1 MLCQV
6 AELLVEIPAA
16 DGMDRRCRDYQ
27 TESTL
32 PADIVIRR
40 EGYRPEAWPTLN
52 EDYMAYMESGIQF
65 YLGLLGFHG
74 LMLHAS
80 AVEYEGRAYLFS
92 GPCGA
97 GKSTRT
103 RLWHDQFGA
112 VIFNDDKP
120 ALRRLEEGWYAYGT
134 PWCGKDGINQNRK
147 VSLGGI
153 CFLHR
158 DDETIQIRPMEP
170 LAAIRSIMSQTFYQ
184 LWPRQMD
191 RLLPLVEGL
200 VTEIPIFEMSGPPNQ
215 ETAVLCRDTMTRSA
229 KERFG

>member
-16 DGMDRRCRDYQ
+16 DGMDRRCRDYR
-27 TESTL
+27 TESAL

-40 EGYRPEAWPTLN
+40 EGYRRSAWPTLN
-52 EDYMAYMESGIQF
+52 GDYMAYMESGIQF
-65 YLGLLGFHG
+65 YVGLLGFHG

-103 RLWHDQFGA
+103 RLWRDQFGA

-120 ALRRLEEGWYAYGT
+120 ALRRMEEGWYAYGT

-147 VSLGGI
+147 APLGGI
-153 CFLHR
+153 CFLQR
-158 DDETIQIRPMEP
+158 DDAHIQIRPVET
-170 LAAIRSIMSQTFYQ
+170 LEAIRSLMSQTLYQ
-184 LWPRQMD
+184 LWPQQMD

-200 VTEIPIFEMSGPPNQ
+200 VTEIPIFEMSGPPNE
-215 ETAVLCRDTMTRSA
+215 ETAALCRDTMTRAA

>member
-1 MLCQV
+1 MLCRI
-6 AELLVEIPAA
+6 AELVVQVPAA
-16 DGMDRRCRDYQ
+16 DGMDRRCRDYRAE
-27 TESTL
+27 TTL

-40 EGYRPEAWPTLN
+40 EGYRRSAWPTLN
-52 EDYMAYMESGIQF
+52 QEDMAYMESGVQF
-65 YLGLLGFHG
+65 YVGLLGFRG
-74 LMLHAS
+74 LMLHSS
-80 AVEYEGRAYLFS
+80 AAEYEGRAYLFS

-103 RLWHDQFGA
+103 RLWRDQFGA

-147 VSLGGI
+147 VPLGGI

-158 DDETIQIRPMEP
+158 DDENTQIRPMETP
-170 LAAIRSIMSQTFYQ
+170 EGVCSLMSQTLYQ

-191 RLLPLVEGL
+191 QLLSLVEGL

-215 ETAVLCRDTMTRSA
+215 ETAVLCRDTMTRAA

>member
-16 DGMDRRCRDYQ
+16 DGMDRRCRDYR
-27 TESTL
+27 TESAL

-40 EGYRPEAWPTLN
+40 EDYRPEAWPTLS

-80 AVEYEGRAYLFS
+80 AVEHEGRAYLFS

-103 RLWHDQFGA
+103 RLWRDQFGA

-120 ALRRLEEGWYAYGT
+120 ALRRMEEGWCAYGT
-134 PWCGKDGINQNRK
+134 PWCGKDGINQNQK
-147 VSLGGI
+147 TPLGGI
-153 CFLHR
+153 CFLRR
-158 DDETIQIRPMEP
+158 DDGHVQIRPMEP
-170 LAAIRSIMSQTFYQ
+170 LEAIRSIMSQTLYQ

-191 RLLPLVEGL
+191 QLLPLVEGL
-200 VTEIPIFEMSGPPNQ
+200 VTEIPIFEMSGPPNG
-215 ETAVLCRDTMTRSA
+215 ETAALCRDTMTRAA

>member
-16 DGMDRRCRDYQ
+16 DGMDRRCRDYR

-40 EGYRPEAWPTLN
+40 EGYRPEVWPTLN
-52 EDYMAYMESGIQF
+52 EEYMAYMESGIQF
-65 YLGLLGFHG
+65 YLGLLGFQG

-92 GPCGA
+92 GPCGV
-97 GKSTRT
+97 GKSTRSH
-103 RLWHDQFGA
+103 LWEETFGA

-147 VSLGGI
+147 APLGGI

-158 DDETIQIRPMEP
+158 DDENVRIRPMEP
-170 LAAIRSIMSQTFYQ
+170 LEAIRSLMSQTLYQ
-184 LWPRQMD
+184 LWARQMD

-200 VTEIPIFEMSGPPNQ
+200 VTEIPIFEMSGPPNR
-215 ETAVLCRDTMTRSA
+215 ETAVLCRDTMTRAA

>member
-1 MLCQV
+1 MLCRIAQ
-6 AELLVEIPAA
+6 LLVDIPAA
-16 DGMDRRCRDYQ
+16 DGMDRRCRDYR

-40 EGYRPEAWPTLN
+40 EGYRAEAWPTLEGEN
-52 EDYMAYMESGIQF
+52 VAYMESGIQF
-65 YLGLLGFHG
+65 YMGLLHFQG

-92 GPCGA
+92 GPCGV
-97 GKSTRT
+97 GKSTRGH
-103 RLWHDQFGA
+103 LWEKQFGA

-120 ALRRLEEGWYAYGT
+120 ALRRVEGVWYAYGT

-147 VSLGGI
+147 VLLGGI
-153 CFLHR
+153 CFLRR
-158 DDETIQIRPMEP
+158 DDGNTLLRTMKPPE
-170 LAAIRSIMSQTFYQ
+170 AIRSLMSQTLYQ

-191 RLLPLVEGL
+191 QLLTLVEGL
-200 VTEIPIFEMSGPPNQ
+200 VTQVPIFEMSGPPNE
-215 ETAVLCRDTMTRSA
+215 ETAVLCRDAMTRAA